1 MLLQNPSDIIIERP
15 EEENYVTIR
24 ENTLNQSNTK
34 KMSSCTPIRSKNVSF
49 NLLQPVKMKSNS
61 VISMDGLNSGTQKN
75 SQLLLLGGD
84 KIRESDMLLSSIA
97 IDQNNIH
104 NEKPT
109 PQKQIY
115 QSEEITKKKDLINEN
130 NISNDPKLAH
140 NIYAIRHQVDCF
152 GKYREVCNYFLSL
165 YLNRDK
171 DDSLTVQ
178 VSEQQ
183 KVCCLFKL
191 LGMYKTFPL
200 DKELLIERDYVLF
213 SSQLKLELS
222 NEIHFKILLK
232 IFNSFYS
239 MSLGRKKNK
248 ESEDKIVKDGGIDK
262 KTLEI
267 FIQDNLEYN
276 KGLNEDFKV
285 LFQINEINIF
295 PLIQIIA
302 LIDKHPSFIQNNY
315 HSFDN
320 GGDGNT
326 LFFVLI
332 NLSRI
337 SIQQIKLGTLN
348 IYFNKNKNLVD
359 TINEFFFGLI
369 EIYKNIVA
377 RASTNTELNDIGV
390 NLNNCYKMANDTQSA
405 VLWKY
410 NAFKEKNKEFKD
422 STTSDF

>member
-24 ENTLNQSNTK
+24 ENTLNQSIAK
-34 KMSSCTPIRSKNVSF
+34 KMSSCTPIRSKNVSL
-49 NLLQPVKMKSNS
+49 NVLQPVKVKSAS
-61 VISMDGLNSGTQKN
+61 IMSMNDLNTGAQKN
-75 SQLLLLGGD
+75 SQILLLGGD

-97 IDQNNIH
+97 TVQNNM
-104 NEKPT
+104 NEEKT
-109 PQKQIY
+109 EQKKEIY
-115 QSEEITKKKDLINEN
+115 QSEENVENKDIINDN

-140 NIYAIRHQVDCF
+140 NINAVRLQVDFF

-171 DDSLTVQ
+171 DDSLAVQ
-178 VSEQQ
+178 VCEHQ

-200 DKELLIERDYVLF
+200 DKELIIERDYVLF
-213 SSQLKLELS
+213 ASELILQL
-222 NEIHFKILLK
+222 NDEIHFKILLK

-239 MSLGRKKNK
+239 MMLGKKKIK
-248 ESEDKIVKDGGIDK
+248 ENEDKIGKGVDIDK

-267 FIQDNLEYN
+267 FIQDNLQYN
-276 KGLNEDFKV
+276 KGLNEDVKL
-285 LFQINEINIF
+285 LFEVREINIF
-295 PLIQIIA
+295 SLIQIIA
-302 LIDKHPSFIQNNY
+302 LIDKHPSFIENNY

-320 GGDGNT
+320 GEGGNT
-326 LFFVLI
+326 LFFVLV
-332 NLSRI
+332 NLSKI
-337 SIQQIKLGTLN
+337 SIEQIKSGTLN

-369 EIYKNIVA
+369 EIYKNIIDHTA
-377 RASTNTELNDIGV
+377 TNTELNDIGI
-390 NLNNCYKMANDTQSA
+390 NLNNCYKMANDTQSS

-410 NAFKEKNKEFKD
+410 NSFKEKNNEFKD